1 MIRTIC
7 TLAFLVVAV
16 AARADTLT
24 LHKKYDA
31 TGTNPDGSSYTGT
44 ATVSVISDATFTIQ
58 WTIEGASYKG
68 FGMRMNDALSATYM
82 IDGDPGLVI
91 YKVDANGVLGGL
103 WAIRGR
109 DGNGTERLTPRD

>member
-58 WTIEGASYKG
+58 WTIEGTTYKG